1 MCFSDHSLRHPPLP
15 RSRGYYPNHQLTVSD
30 GREDDLADH
39 GDSARGIYVVGY
51 FDSRTRYREGFQA
64 NMVDA

>member
-39 GDSARGIYVVGY
+39 GDSASGIYVVGY
-51 FDSRTRYREGFQA
+51 FDS
-64 NMVDA
+64 